1 MTNIDT
7 AAAEIRAQGDATED
21 AAVVELSLPDGGMS
35 WANEFFLKEQGVS
48 IGALRGLSIF
58 EMIPPEFHAQARE
71 ALAEKA
77 AGRPFRPAI
86 WPARMPGSD
95 KVSWWYVYQGK
106 SSAARHWSWM
116 ELVQTTALTG
126 ERFSFM
132 RLQMELLWGQ
142 TRDRERLEA
151 FEAWTRGKLDEQAR
165 EMGELKSMFV
175 EAIYAARA
183 AAASADATRMAADRA
198 LGAVDET
205 KGQLMAQL
213 AAFQRSQATHEEAI
227 MELITTD
234 ARHDKRIESFEKHVK
249 MTTDLAVDAIRKA
262 AAQGGKSLQRKVTVP
277 VTVIAALATLVQWV
291 IQAFG
296 KG

>member
-1 MTNIDT
+1 MM
-7 AAAEIRAQGDATED
+7 
-21 AAVVELSLPDGGMS
+21 ELSLPDGGIN
-35 WANEFFLKEQGVS
+35 WVNEFFLRE
-48 IGALRGLSIF
+48 AGLQASQLKGITVF
-58 EMIPPEFHAQARE
+58 ELIPAEFHVQARE

-86 WPARMPGSD
+86 WPTRVPGSD
-95 KVSWWYVYQGK
+95 RVTWWYAYQGR
-106 SSAARHWSWM
+106 SVGTRHWSWM
-116 ELVQTTALTG
+116 ELIQTTGTSG
-126 ERFSFM
+126 EKYSFM
-132 RLQMELLWGQ
+132 RFQMEVLWGQ
-142 TRDRERLEA
+142 VSDRARLDS
-151 FEAWTRGKLDEQAR
+151 FEAWTKGKIDEHTR
-165 EMGELKSMFV
+165 EIGELRAMVV
-175 EAIYAARA
+175 EATYAARA
-183 AAASADATRMAADRA
+183 AAASADATRMSADRA

-213 AAFQRSQATHEEAI
+213 AAFQKSQATHEEAI

-234 ARHDKRIESFEKHVK
+234 ARHDKRIEAFEKHVK